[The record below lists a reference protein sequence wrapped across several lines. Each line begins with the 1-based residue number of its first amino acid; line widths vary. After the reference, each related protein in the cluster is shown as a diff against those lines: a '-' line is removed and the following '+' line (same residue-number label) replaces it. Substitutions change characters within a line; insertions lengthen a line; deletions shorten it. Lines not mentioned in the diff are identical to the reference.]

1 MITTDVN
8 VLSEP
13 SESVVGM
20 SIVEVEGE
28 SDGLVEVKVLVGVV
42 VVWVLD
48 GTVDEGEVDGPVLE
62 VFGGIWLLVV
72 FCLLSKL
79 SR

>member
-1 MITTDVN
+1 MN

-20 SIVEVEGE
+20 SIVELEGD

-42 VVWVLD
+42 VVLVLD
-48 GTVDEGEVDGPVLE
+48 GRVGEGEVDGLVVE
-62 VFGGIWLLVV
+62 EFGGVELLVLV
-72 FCLLSKL
+72 LLACLLSKL
-79 SR
+79 CR

>member
-1 MITTDVN
+1 MN

-20 SIVEVEGE
+20 SIVELEGD
-28 SDGLVEVKVLVGVV
+28 SDGLVEVKVSVGVV

-48 GTVDEGEVDGPVLE
+48 GRVEEGEVDGLVLE
-62 VFGGIWLLVV
+62 EFGGVELLVLLLLA
-72 FCLLSKL
+72 CLLSKL